1 MSPIQKQLELSS
13 AYFRVVGH
21 VVGAQLRFATVLTQS
36 MIAAPFAQVR
46 ALRAAAARP
55 VVPPRK
61 AAAPARAPKPAAP
74 APVAA
79 SVASAPIA
87 AETPAAK
94 TAAETPAAK
103 TAVKATRP
111 ATPRPRKTRTPA
123 TPPAMPEPVAKG

>member
-94 TAAETPAAK
+94 TPAAK

>member
-79 SVASAPIA
+79 SVASPPIA
-87 AETPAAK
+87 AETP
-94 TAAETPAAK
+94 AAETPAAK